1 MLERILLDSGDVNM
15 KSCQVELSDELYA
28 IYEDIAR
35 LNHKPLEECLSIVLD
50 RVIRTML
57 KQNSPEGVRQGTQ
70 TSVPEPG
77 ETGNR

>member
-1 MLERILLDSGDVNM
+1 MLERISLDSGDVNM

-50 RVIRTML
+50 RLIRTVL
-57 KQNSPEGVRQGTQ
+57 KHNAPEGDGQGTQ
-70 TSVPEPG
+70 TSID
-77 ETGNR
+77 NR

>member
-1 MLERILLDSGDVNM
+1 MGIIWGPTM

-28 IYEDIAR
+28 IYEDIAK

-57 KQNSPEGVRQGTQ
+57 K
-70 TSVPEPG
+70 
-77 ETGNR
+77 